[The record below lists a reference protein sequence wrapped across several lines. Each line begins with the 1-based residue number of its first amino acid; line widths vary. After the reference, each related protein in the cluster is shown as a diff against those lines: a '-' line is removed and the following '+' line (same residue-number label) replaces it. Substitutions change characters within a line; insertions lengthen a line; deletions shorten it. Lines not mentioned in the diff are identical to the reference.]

1 MQSEKDITKKT
12 KKDFN
17 PKDAVLVFSS
27 FTFIC
32 IAIMFI
38 LNVYDILTL
47 QNILSFDKP
56 IKMILNIIVAS
67 FALLLFGIAL
77 SLYIPSKYIEDT
89 NNSYQQFSLLSI
101 FSFMFLGALFEEL
114 LFRGI
119 IQTLLFVFIENQW
132 IAIIITTLCFLGFHT
147 HYFKKP
153 IMLINI
159 SVPSLTFGWIYFETN
174 NILVP
179 FIVHFLMN
187 IGITLL
193 FKYNVL
199 SIKK

>member
-17 PKDAVLVFSS
+17 PKDAILVFSS

-38 LNVYDILTL
+38 LNVNDILTL

-89 NNSYQQFSLLSI
+89 NNSYQQFSL
-101 FSFMFLGALFEEL
+101 
-114 LFRGI
+114 
-119 IQTLLFVFIENQW
+119 
-132 IAIIITTLCFLGFHT
+132 
-147 HYFKKP
+147 FKNK
-153 IMLINI
+153 
-159 SVPSLTFGWIYFETN
+159 VC
-174 NILVP
+174 
-179 FIVHFLMN
+179 
-187 IGITLL
+187 IGNSEIG
-193 FKYNVL
+193 V
-199 SIKK
+199 I